1 MLNCNQPH
9 CSEGGSLPDQKF
21 LVSFGLGI
29 DESGYQAAAT
39 EPDGEQGSAAPKE
52 HEKTV
57 LPEYGS
63 FNRCCAANPQ

>member
-1 MLNCNQPH
+1 MQSTSLFR
-9 CSEGGSLPDQKF
+9 GGSLPDQKF
-21 LVSFGLGI
+21 LMSFGLGI

-39 EPDGEQGSAAPKE
+39 EPDGEQGSAAAEE